1 MPAKPSPAL
10 VILTGLLL
18 WAFAS
23 QLIAALS
30 WGHESYQ
37 LTEWLINYAGGFVRR
52 GLPGWCIGVVADVT
66 GLQANHLIIGFST
79 ACYILLAAWLLL
91 RATGTFPAMLILS
104 CIVMGFP
111 AYQDSIVRKDCLGLL
126 LLTGCLAVERS
137 RLPRPAIIV
146 ALNLLAGVA
155 ILSHETFVFFGL
167 AGFVLF
173 RRGDEESPTIT
184 GFIRRGLV
192 LLPAAGCF
200 LLTVV
205 FHGTP
210 AQAEAVNHSWLPLW
224 RIIDPANPAMEAPS
238 AAIQAL
244 GWSTEHGLSL
254 SLYLLTSGFYQPLAW
269 AIVFAVSFC
278 LVILFTGQNAACS
291 ATVTTTLRVRV
302 TALLL
307 AQLVFISPLFLLGVD
322 YGRWLF
328 LWVVSTIIL
337 HTGHRSAPAWLES
350 CVGRLFGKANL
361 SRIFEFVPAKNWYLL
376 FFGVPVCWNLFNFLT
391 ASPISR
397 HLHAIWSSL
406 R

>member
-1 MPAKPSPAL
+1 MPAKPSPSL

-18 WAFAS
+18 WAFGS

-30 WGHESYQ
+30 WGHDSYQ
-37 LTEWLINYAGGFVRR
+37 MTEWLINYSGGFVRR
-52 GLPGWCIGVVADVT
+52 GLPGWLIGICSDAT
-66 GLQANHLIIGFST
+66 GAQANHLVIGFST
-79 ACYILLAAWLLL
+79 LCYLLLAIWFL
-91 RATGTFPAMLILS
+91 RRSTRTFPAMLVLS

-126 LLTGCLAVERS
+126 LLIGCLAVDRS
-137 RLPRPAIIV
+137 RLPRPAIIL

-155 ILSHETFVFFGL
+155 ILSHETFVFYAL

-173 RRGDEESPTIT
+173 RSGTENPPTII
-184 GFIRRGLV
+184 GFIRRSLV

-210 AQAEAVNHSWLPLW
+210 GQAEAVNDSWLPLW
-224 RIIDPANPAMEAPS
+224 RIIDPGNPDLETPG

-244 GWSTEHGLSL
+244 GWTSEHGLSL

-269 AIVFAVSFC
+269 AMVFAISFG
-278 LVILFTGQNAACS
+278 LVILFTRAD
-291 ATVTTTLRVRV
+291 LRVRV

-307 AQLVFISPLFLLGVD
+307 AQLVFISPLFVLGVD

-328 LWVVSTIIL
+328 LWVASTIIL
-337 HTGHRSAPAWLES
+337 HTEHRSAPTWLEAR
-350 CVGRLFGKANL
+350 VARLFEKAN
-361 SRIFEFVPAKNWYLL
+361 SPRIFELVPAKNWYLL

-391 ASPISR
+391 ASPVSR
-397 HLHAIWSSL
+397 HLHFIGSAL

>member
-1 MPAKPSPAL
+1 MPAKPSPTL

-23 QLIAALS
+23 QLLAALS
-30 WGHESYQ
+30 WGHASYQ
-37 LTEWLINYAGGFVRR
+37 LTEWMINYAGGFVRR
-52 GLPGWCIGVVADVT
+52 GLPGSLIGICSDAIGVR
-66 GLQANHLIIGFST
+66 ANHLIIAFS
-79 ACYILLAAWLLL
+79 ASCYLLLVTWLL
-91 RATGTFPAMLILS
+91 RRSTRTFPAALILS

-111 AYQDSIVRKDCLGLL
+111 AYQDSVVRKDCLGLL
-126 LLTGCLAVERS
+126 LLVGCLAIDRS
-137 RLPRPAIIV
+137 RLPRPAIIL

-155 ILSHETFVFFGL
+155 VLSHETFVFYAL

-173 RRGDEESPTIT
+173 RRGDEESPTVV

-210 AQAEAVNHSWLPLW
+210 GQAEAVNDSWLPLW
-224 RIIDPANPAMEAPS
+224 RIIDPGNPGLETPS

-244 GWSTEHGLSL
+244 GWSSAQGLSL
-254 SLYLLTSGFYQPLAW
+254 SLYLLTSGLYQPTAW
-269 AIVFAVSFC
+269 AMVFATSFG
-278 LVILFTGQNAACS
+278 LVILFTGQNADCS
-291 ATVTTTLRVRV
+291 ATVATALRVKV

-307 AQLVFISPLFLLGVD
+307 AQLAFISPLFLLGVD

-328 LWVVSTIIL
+328 LWVAATIIL
-337 HTGHRSAPAWLES
+337 HTEQRSAPVWLES
-350 CVGRLFGKANL
+350 CVARLYKKADL
-361 SRIFEFVPAKNWYLL
+361 SRIFELVPAKNWYLL

-391 ASPISR
+391 ASPVSR
-397 HLHAIWSSL
+397 HLHLIWSFL

>member
-1 MPAKPSPAL
+1 M
-10 VILTGLLL
+10 L
-18 WAFAS
+18 WAIGS
-23 QLIAALS
+23 QWVAALS
-30 WGHESYQ
+30 WGHDSYQ
-37 LTEWLINYAGGFVRR
+37 LTEWLINYSGGFVRR
-52 GLPGWCIGVVADVT
+52 GLPGWLIEICADASGV
-66 GLQANHLIIGFST
+66 QANHLIIGFS
-79 ACYILLAAWLLL
+79 AICYLLLAIWFL
-91 RATGTFPAMLILS
+91 RRSTRAFPTILILS

-126 LLTGCLAVERS
+126 LLIGCLAADRS
-137 RLPRPAIIV
+137 RLPRPAIIL

-155 ILSHETFVFFGL
+155 ILSHETFVFYGL

-173 RRGDEESPTIT
+173 RRWNDEPTTII
-184 GFIRRGLV
+184 GLVRRGLG

-200 LLTVV
+200 LLTAV

-210 AQAEAVNHSWLPLW
+210 GQAEAVNDSWLPLW
-224 RIIDPANPAMEAPS
+224 RIIDPGNPGLESPS

-254 SLYLLTSGFYQPLAW
+254 SLYLLTSGLYQPAAW
-269 AIVFAVSFC
+269 AMVFAISFS
-278 LVILFTGQNAACS
+278 LVVLFTRPD
-291 ATVTTTLRVRV
+291 LRVRV

-307 AQLVFISPLFLLGVD
+307 AQWVLISPLFLLGVD

-328 LWVVSTIIL
+328 LWVASTIIL
-337 HTGHRSAPAWLES
+337 HTERRSAPLWLEA
-350 CVGRLFGKANL
+350 CVARLFEKANL
-361 SRIFEFVPAKNWYLL
+361 ARLLELVPAKNWYFL

-397 HLHAIWSSL
+397 HWHFIWSLL